1 MDMVVGGW
9 SEKIEYIVNYV
20 ISLTRHIDIIIMQ
33 YNVGVIIVAVVM
45 NIMNIQY
52 NNGQNG
58 DIDMVNLAS
67 LAHS

>member
-1 MDMVVGGW
+1 M
-9 SEKIEYIVNYV
+9 NYV
-20 ISLTRHIDIIIMQ
+20 ISPTRHIDIIIMQ

-45 NIMNIQY
+45 NIQY